1 MNLKNK
7 KILITG
13 ATGGIGNSLVKKFY
27 DLGSIILATGT
38 NEVKLDKLKKEFKDI
53 SIKKFKLDEHSN
65 IEEFINSTHS
75 DLGGIDVLINNA
87 DALRMGI
94 ENNKKI
100 RLSNANGYCDRIASV
115 SDDVRLGVAIAFN
128 GFWQNNDQQTTINW
142 TTSDCLA
149 DVAGQ
154 STFQSNRVEINLL

>member
-1 MNLKNK
+1 MANLDQ
-7 KILITG
+7 L
-13 ATGGIGNSLVKKFY
+13 LVR
-27 DLGSIILATGT
+27 
-38 NEVKLDKLKKEFKDI
+38 EKEP
-53 SIKKFKLDEHSN
+53 N
-65 IEEFINSTHS
+65 
-75 DLGGIDVLINNA
+75 VLINNA

-115 SDDVRLGVAIAFN
+115 SDDVRLGVAIAVN